1 MNEYHLKL
9 FKIIFREKYY
19 FREVS
24 ARVNNDKQSLL
35 LLPRVL
41 EYVQKKIVIN
51 RLLYE
56 YYKNEIYRIL
66 NFRNYSNTQRS
77 ESLMINRFR
86 EKIGSP

>member
-41 EYVQKKIVIN
+41 E
-51 RLLYE
+51 
-56 YYKNEIYRIL
+56 
-66 NFRNYSNTQRS
+66 
-77 ESLMINRFR
+77 MINRICDLSLSCTSCYQYSNL
-86 EKIGSP
+86 EY